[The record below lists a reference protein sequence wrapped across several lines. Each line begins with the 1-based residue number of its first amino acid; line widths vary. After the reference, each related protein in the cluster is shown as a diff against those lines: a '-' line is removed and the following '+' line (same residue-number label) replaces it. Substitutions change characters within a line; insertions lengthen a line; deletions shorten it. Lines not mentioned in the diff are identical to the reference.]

1 MSKSIGRCYSGEKYA
16 TDEYF
21 ERLIHEYYDTSQQ
34 PRNHLANTNLEQIL
48 DMWKERLIN
57 MKEEKL
63 QNIEN
68 VTKNVANEN
77 SQDLTERWLKK
88 QIPEDTYYIECAD
101 GTFDYLIYMNDDD
114 PEIDRHL
121 MNIKKVLEPVPS
133 YEKWRA
139 LNENL
144 DSVMQT
150 NQAMGK
156 KLLQIKELL
165 KKCGKY
171 LYEQDLNYDLIAEID
186 EVLK

>member
-1 MSKSIGRCYSGEKYA
+1 MDNV
-16 TDEYF
+16 T
-21 ERLIHEYYDTSQQ
+21 
-34 PRNHLANTNLEQIL
+34 
-48 DMWKERLIN
+48 
-57 MKEEKL
+57 
-63 QNIEN
+63 NIEN

-139 LNENL
+139 LNENM

-156 KLLQIKELL
+156 KLLQLKELL
-165 KKCGKY
+165 KECETPLKVYNEMFGNKEE
-171 LYEQDLNYDLIAEID
+171 LLTKID
-186 EVLK
+186 EVLECGNDL